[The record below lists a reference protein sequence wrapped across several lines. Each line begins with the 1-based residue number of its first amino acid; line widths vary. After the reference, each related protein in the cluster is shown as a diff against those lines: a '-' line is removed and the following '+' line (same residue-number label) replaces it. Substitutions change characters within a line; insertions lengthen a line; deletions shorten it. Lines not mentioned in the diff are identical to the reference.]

1 MAESQRRIKRKA
13 QRKMLKDVLKKGD
26 IDWVDET
33 MPRGE
38 HFYRLKTRQDKKD
51 KPLP

>member
-13 QRKMLKDVLKKGD
+13 QRKMLKDVLNKGD
-26 IDWVDET
+26 IEWVDET
-33 MPRGE
+33 LPRGE
-38 HFYRLKTRQDKKD
+38 VFHRLKKRQNKKD